1 MSKRNS
7 QKTITIKLNLKKV
20 WELPRGHE
28 DHLTGTG
35 VHDNRPKRLRT
46 RGAANRKAIRDFD

>member
-1 MSKRNS
+1 MSKRN
-7 QKTITIKLNLKKV
+7 KTITIKLNLKKI

-35 VHDNRPKRLRT
+35 VHDSRPKRLRT
-46 RGAANRKAIRDFD
+46 RSAANRKAIREFD